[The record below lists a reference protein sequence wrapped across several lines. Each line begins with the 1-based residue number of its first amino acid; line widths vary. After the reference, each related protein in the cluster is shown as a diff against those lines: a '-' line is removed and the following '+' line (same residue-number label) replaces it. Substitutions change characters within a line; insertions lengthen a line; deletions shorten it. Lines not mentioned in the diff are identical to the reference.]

1 MDTDYLFKIILM
13 GDCNVGKTSFLYKL
27 VENYNTKVYEPT
39 IGVDFNSKIIEDSNN
54 NKIKLH
60 IWDTAGQEK
69 FRSIVETY
77 YRDAAGVILIYDI
90 TKKSSFDNLEYWIK
104 EIKLWN
110 RNKNRV
116 PMIILGNKIDN
127 ILQAEVTKQSGEE
140 FAKKHNILYNEI
152 SILKEENLD
161 KYLLP
166 LWKEILERYKS
177 DKNFIGIKKYNNK
190 EKDKNNLLTIK
201 EEDEK
206 ERNKMCKEIF
216 NYDCCVIL

>member
-166 LWKEILERYKS
+166 LWKEIIERYKS
-177 DKNFIGIKKYNNK
+177 DKNFIGIKK
-190 EKDKNNLLTIK
+190 I
-201 EEDEK
+201 
-206 ERNKMCKEIF
+206 
-216 NYDCCVIL
+216 

>member
-1 MDTDYLFKIILM
+1 MDINYLFKIILI
-13 GDCNVGKTSFLYKL
+13 GDCNVGKTSFLYKF
-27 VENYNTKVYEPT
+27 VENYNRKVYEPT

-127 ILQAEVTKQSGEE
+127 VLQAEVTKQSGEE
-140 FAKKHNILYNEI
+140 FAKKYNVLYNEI
-152 SILKEENLD
+152 SVLKEDNLE

-166 LWKEILERYKS
+166 LWNEIFERYKS

-190 EKDKNNLLTIK
+190 EKEENNLLTIK
-201 EEDEK
+201 EDEK
-206 ERNKMCKEIF
+206 ERNKICKEIF